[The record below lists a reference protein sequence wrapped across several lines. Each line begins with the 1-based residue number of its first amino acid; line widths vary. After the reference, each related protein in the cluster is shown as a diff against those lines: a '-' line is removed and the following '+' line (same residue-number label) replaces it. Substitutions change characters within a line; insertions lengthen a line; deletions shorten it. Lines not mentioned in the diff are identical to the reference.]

1 MNGAIST
8 SRMISA
14 GAAMCPVISQG
25 AGALAGP
32 VCFGRDVTA
41 LPAVPTALALPSGS
55 TTAALALPSGSTTT
69 ALALPS
75 GSTTAV
81 SLWNA
86 PAILKDRLVEYTT
99 AATRYLL
106 PAASSVLP
114 TLASYVLPSALILPT
129 LYLAH
134 RYLVNREVSKVEHQH
149 RDTLQQIHQ
158 SMAKQVGQQ
167 QEENQQ
173 VIDGLQ
179 KEVAELK
186 KQKRRLQK
194 SKVNQKSP
202 PPTAARPA
210 TGAAQG
216 GSAYGSYPASP
227 VYGYGYYSYPLFVP
241 VRCYPVMAMPVI
253 PMYPVM
259 PWSAGYAVGAF
270 GGWGYYGLA

>member
-8 SRMISA
+8 SRMISD

-32 VCFGRDVTA
+32 VCFGRDVMA
-41 LPAVPTALALPSGS
+41 LPAATTALA
-55 TTAALALPSGSTTT
+55 APSGSTTT

-149 RDTLQQIHQ
+149 QDTLQQIHQ

-167 QEENQQ
+167 QKENRQ

-186 KQKRRLQK
+186 KQKQRLQK
-194 SKVNQKSP
+194 SKVKQKKM
-202 PPTAARPA
+202 PPTAAARPA
-210 TGAAQG
+210 TGAAQR
-216 GSAYGSYPASP
+216 GSAGSYSVSP

-241 VRCYPVMAMPVI
+241 VPCYPVIAMPVT
-253 PMYPVM
+253 PVYPVM
-259 PWSAGYAVGAF
+259 SWPAGYAVGTF
-270 GGWGYYGLA
+270 GGWGYYGLS